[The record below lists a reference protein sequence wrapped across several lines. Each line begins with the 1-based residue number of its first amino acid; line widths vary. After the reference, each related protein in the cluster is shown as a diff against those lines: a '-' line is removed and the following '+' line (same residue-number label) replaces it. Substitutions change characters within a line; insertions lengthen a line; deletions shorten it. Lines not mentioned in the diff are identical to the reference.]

1 MFTVVILAGGFAKRL
16 HPITKNIPKSLV
28 NIDGKPFIIHQ
39 LEYLRTQGIKRV
51 VICVNHLG
59 KMIQDVVGNGENFF
73 IKVSYSFDGPVPLGT
88 GGAIVKALPLLEDN
102 FFILYG
108 DSFLPINYSNVESFY
123 KTIQQKA
130 LITVFKNDK
139 KFDKS
144 NVMFLDNQF
153 IKYNK
158 FYPVAEM
165 NYIDYGLAVVSSSI
179 FKNYTINKNLDL
191 ANIYQYLS
199 ETNKLVGMKVH
210 ERFYEIGSLSG
221 LEEIK
226 KYFLKR
232 KK

>member
-16 HPITKNIPKSLV
+16 HPITRSIPKSLIKI
-28 NIDGKPFIIHQ
+28 NGKPFIIHQ

-51 VICVNHLG
+51 VICANYLG

-73 IKVSYSFDGPVPLGT
+73 IKVSYSFDGLAPLGT

-102 FFILYG
+102 FYILYG
-108 DSFLPINYSNVESFY
+108 DSFLPINFNNVEFFY
-123 KTIQQKA
+123 KSTKQKA
-130 LITVFKNDK
+130 LLTVFKNNN

-144 NVMFLDNQF
+144 NAMFLDNYF

-158 FYPVAEM
+158 FQPVTGM
-165 NYIDYGLAVVSSSI
+165 NYIDYGLAVVSSSV
-179 FKNYTINKNLDL
+179 FKNYIVDKNFDL
-191 ANIYQYLS
+191 ANVYQKLS
-199 ETNKLVGMKVH
+199 EANELAGMEVN

-221 LEEIK
+221 LEETK
-226 KYFLKR
+226 KYFLK